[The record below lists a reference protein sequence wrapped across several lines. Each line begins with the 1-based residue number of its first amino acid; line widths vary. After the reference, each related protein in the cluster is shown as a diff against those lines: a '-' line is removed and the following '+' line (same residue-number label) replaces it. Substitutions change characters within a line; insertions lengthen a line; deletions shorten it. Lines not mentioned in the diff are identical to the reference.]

1 MSDTDIVTVRL
12 DRSLKEKLN
21 ALAKATRRSNSFL
34 AAEAIANYVESQEWQ
49 LAAIREGLAD
59 AERGALIDHDEIEAW
74 VRSWGTDDELPPPE
88 PK

>member
-1 MSDTDIVTVRL
+1 MSDTDVVTVRL